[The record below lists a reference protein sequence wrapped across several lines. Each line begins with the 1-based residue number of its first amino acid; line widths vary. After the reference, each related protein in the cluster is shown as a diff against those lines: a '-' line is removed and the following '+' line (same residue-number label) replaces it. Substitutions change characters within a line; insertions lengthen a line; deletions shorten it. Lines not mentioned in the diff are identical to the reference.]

1 MGVFYFA
8 KPTLILPG
16 CQINEVRKT
25 PVSLELAKF
34 VASDQVH
41 RNNPP
46 FVWVYV
52 GSQLVYSS
60 LGDIN
65 YYIIVFRK
73 NEFTTFTTL
82 EQLGQNA
89 KLYSDST
96 QEGSENKY
104 QFNDIATVMTG
115 TMKEDKLIIR
125 HFKGIPESIGK
136 RLEIKEFVE
145 SKYAGKTIGDL
156 VSDSPMSVGYYK
168 IIDKNSG
175 KPSDNVISV
184 LDFSIVSLSSL
195 VQNQEDIQNR
205 KEQTY
210 STYEKDECESYK
222 NALEEAKQAHI
233 LEWNSFD

>member
-115 TMKEDKLIIR
+115 TMKEDKLIQR
-125 HFKGIPESIGK
+125 HFRGISEAIGK
-136 RLEIKEFVE
+136 RLEAKDFVE
-145 SKYAGKTIGDL
+145 KNYPGKTIGNL
-156 VSDSPMSVGYYK
+156 IADSSTGTNYYE
-168 IIDKNSG
+168 IIDKTSKKSSN
-175 KPSDNVISV
+175 NLISMN
-184 LDFSIVSLSSL
+184 DFSIVSLSDL
-195 VQNQEDIQNR
+195 EKNQEDLQKR
-205 KEQTY
+205 KEQRY
-210 STYEKDECESYK
+210 STYEEDECDSYK
-222 NALEEAKQAHI
+222 KAVEEARQASI
-233 LEWNSFD
+233 SEWNSFD